1 MTDEL
6 KDSVYV
12 GARIKRNSEKI
23 MGTKIQQD

>member
-12 GARIKRNSEKI
+12 WAWIKRNSEKNI
-23 MGTKIQQD
+23 GTKIQQD